1 MSSSNRFLLC
11 LVLTLISHKDAAE
24 EVDLS
29 QHPADMH
36 FVNIPPPGFGC
47 KRTCFGQT
55 APGKLMAESTG
66 GETQPWNVL
75 KYRDDPAHK
84 MFLAHVDISEC
95 AFMGPPV
102 VSVSLAARFPNER

>member
-1 MSSSNRFLLC
+1 
-11 LVLTLISHKDAAE
+11 
-24 EVDLS
+24 
-29 QHPADMH
+29 
-36 FVNIPPPGFGC
+36 
-47 KRTCFGQT
+47 
-55 APGKLMAESTG
+55 MAESTG

-75 KYRDDPAHK
+75 KYTDDPAHK